1 MISRKNFLKKASLL
15 STVLLV
21 NPGCMTKSSSKE
33 LDNAQKVGI
42 QLYSLREQISDNVT
56 KVIGKVAQAGF
67 SEVETYG
74 YSLESGF
81 WGLTPLEFNSLLNEN
96 GLVSPSGHY
105 DLGAALSKGVSQSD
119 AKRLLDE
126 CAEAALAIGQKV
138 IVVPWLS
145 EDIRQSKD
153 DYKLVAEKLN
163 LAGEELMKSGLS
175 IGYHNHAFEFDVF
188 EGETGY
194 DVLLAETEADKVEM
208 ELDLYWVVRSGVDPL
223 DLFEKHPGRF
233 SLWHV
238 KDMDKV
244 NQDLNTE
251 IGNGSI
257 DFSVIFEKATLAGL
271 KHAFLEQE
279 NFAIDPYKSIL
290 TSIDYIK
297 QSLLK

>member
-21 NPGCMTKSSSKE
+21 NPGCMTKTDSNE
-33 LDNAQKVGI
+33 LEASRKVGI
-42 QLYSLREQISDNVT
+42 QLYSLREQISNNVT
-56 KVIGKVAQAGF
+56 EVISKVAQAGF
-67 SEVETYG
+67 LEVETYG
-74 YSLESGF
+74 YSLENGF
-81 WGLTPLEFNSLLNEN
+81 WGLSPSEFNSLLNEN

-105 DLGAALSKGVSQSD
+105 DLGAALSKDISQSD
-119 AKRLLDE
+119 VKRLLDD
-126 CAEAALAIGQKV
+126 CAEAALATGQKV
-138 IVVPWLS
+138 IVVPWIG
-145 EDIRQSKD
+145 EEIRQSKD

-163 LAGEELMKSGLS
+163 MAGEELKKSDLS

-194 DVLLAETEADKVEM
+194 DVLLTETEADKVEM

-244 NQDLNTE
+244 NEDLNTE

-257 DFSVIFEKATLAGL
+257 DFNTIFEQSKLAGL

-279 NFAIDPYKSIL
+279 NFAIDPYKSIS